1 MGDAIV
7 RKKSRNRL
15 VVESGMRRNNAALN
29 GEIEDVRE
37 AARRD
42 TLQIAKR

>member
-1 MGDAIV
+1 MDDAIV
-7 RKKSRNRL
+7 RKKSRDRL
-15 VVESGMRRNNAALN
+15 MVESGMRRNNAGLN
-29 GEIEDVRE
+29 GEIEGVKE